1 MAMIM
6 LLLRVIHLQISRDNV
21 TLPQLGKF
29 PEMLWKNLDADQIK
43 SAFDLFDY
51 ISAGNQRPLHPEI
64 LLQYTHNLLSLLV
77 RHSIKSL
84 EKIGCT
90 SDITL
95 LLGSLLPDGRYQ
107 NANSLTKDCAMLCHG
122 MTAIVIHFVRLQD
135 LEAPFFSPHNAA
147 LFQTRFKD
155 ILALQDS
162 VPSGEGTIDGDDMVD
177 GDDLVNDIEEEVAED
192 LGKDLEGLQDLADGN
207 DDVQVDQLAK
217 CERQ

>member
-1 MAMIM
+1 
-6 LLLRVIHLQISRDNV
+6 
-21 TLPQLGKF
+21 
-29 PEMLWKNLDADQIK
+29 
-43 SAFDLFDY
+43 
-51 ISAGNQRPLHPEI
+51 
-64 LLQYTHNLLSLLV
+64 
-77 RHSIKSL
+77 
-84 EKIGCT
+84 
-90 SDITL
+90 
-95 LLGSLLPDGRYQ
+95 
-107 NANSLTKDCAMLCHG
+107 MLCHG

-207 DDVQVDQLAK
+207 GDIQVDQLAK